1 MTSDDV
7 MARLETLSQ
16 VLAWARWDEAAD
28 LTKPGSVAQ
37 SDLCL
42 VSLPRLKLTFQAR
55 EVKGSVRLSSVDHA
69 DPVIATDGA

>member
-1 MTSDDV
+1 MMTSDDV

-55 EVKGSVRLSSVDHA
+55 EVKGSVRLSS
-69 DPVIATDGA
+69 